1 MPCGL
6 IRCPVARLA
15 CPLACGAPSAT
26 RKEGV
31 QIQPQPWN
39 PLRHPARRHD
49 SPARAC
55 VAASDAAPRPFHA
68 PRRGMEGWA
77 DTLPRVA
84 VTLGCPDLGRERVA
98 RYPPFPCADPPMPH
112 GGASEGVEIPSFGCP
127 GPSRGYRRGSGG
139 CPRPLLGCRRPSGG
153 YQRTSGGYQR
163 PFGGSPIPFS
173 AGVPGAGARA
183 GATCAAVPAPRG
195 PRGGLRCYGAMGLRR
210 RPRAGR
216 AGGGGT
222 SRWRHRRRRRGR
234 RARGRSRRCR
244 ARCTNPWR
252 TPAGRR
258 PGAAR

>member
-1 MPCGL
+1 MSMGGWVMPCGL

-84 VTLGCPDLGRERVA
+84 VIRRCPNLGWERVS
-98 RYPPFPCADPPMPH
+98 RYPPEPCADPSMPH
-112 GGASEGVEIPSFGCP
+112 VGASKGVGIPSFGCP
-127 GPSRGYRRGSGG
+127 RPSRGYRRGSGG
-139 CPRPLLGCRRPSGG
+139 CPRPLLGYRRSSGG
-153 YQRTSGGYQR
+153 C
-163 PFGGSPIPFS
+163 PIPFS
-173 AGVPGAGARA
+173 VGLRAREA
-183 GATCAAVPAPRG
+183 RHRSSG
-195 PRGGLRCYGAMGLRR
+195 PRCPPSG
-210 RPRAGR
+210 GR
-216 AGGGGT
+216 AGVM
-222 SRWRHRRRRRGR
+222 
-234 RARGRSRRCR
+234 
-244 ARCTNPWR
+244 
-252 TPAGRR
+252 
-258 PGAAR
+258 